1 MFDKILIANRGE
13 IACRIIRTCDF
24 LGVATVAVYSSADR
38 DAMHVSMAD
47 EVVRIGAAPSSE
59 SYLNI
64 GAVIAAAKDTGAQA
78 IHPGYGFLSENAE
91 FADACAAAGIVF
103 IGPPAAAIR
112 SMGSKAEAKRIMAAA
127 GVPVLPGGTNADQS
141 DTALGAAAEAAGYP
155 VMVKPAAGGGGR
167 GMRVVRAADALSEA
181 LASARREAVSSFGD
195 DTLLIEKYLENPRH
209 IEVQI
214 FGDSHGSAVHLFER
228 DCSAQRRHQKVIE
241 EAPAPGLTDDIRAR
255 LYEAS
260 IAAAKAVSY
269 TGAGTVE
276 FLLGPDGDV
285 WFMEMNTRLQVE
297 HPVTEEITGI
307 DLVAWQLRVAA
318 GEMLPLQQ
326 DEITCDGHAIET
338 RLYAEDP
345 TRDFAPG
352 FGVLAHLHLPEED
365 MLQEGG
371 GLRIDTGVDEGD
383 EVTVHYDPMIAKII
397 VQAPDREAAC
407 TAMSEALAE
416 IRIAG
421 PATNETFLRAIV
433 DHREF
438 RAGGFD
444 TGFIARTL
452 DDLAPSDAAVPDWIT
467 AIGAAAELTRAPHGD
482 DTSPWGDHR
491 GWRLGGA
498 VSRRI
503 ALFDGEART
512 EFALGAGGL
521 SRDGMPVAIAGR
533 WQDPEVHTGKF
544 EVEID
549 GRWISATVIRHGT
562 DISVFAGGERHRL
575 RVDDPLASR
584 GAGAADSGSLFARM
598 PGVVVAVHVADGATV
613 AAGTPL
619 LAIEAMKVEHTIR
632 APAEGTVTAVH
643 FAEGERVPEGAEL
656 ASFEA
661 VDAA

>member
-38 DAMHVSMAD
+38 NAMHVSMAD
-47 EVVRIGAAPSSE
+47 EALRIGAAPSSE

-64 GAVIAAAKDTGAQA
+64 GAMIDAAKASGAQA
-78 IHPGYGFLSENAE
+78 IHPGYGFLSENAD
-91 FADACAAAGIVF
+91 FADACAEAGIVF

-141 DTALGAAAEAAGYP
+141 DAALGAAAEAAGYP
-155 VMVKPAAGGGGR
+155 VMVKPTAGGGGR
-167 GMRVVRAADALSEA
+167 GMRIVRAADALTAA
-181 LASARREAVSSFGD
+181 LASARREAASSFGD

-214 FGDSHGSAVHLFER
+214 FGDSHGDAVHLFER

-241 EAPAPGLTDDIRAR
+241 EAPAPGLTDGIRKH
-255 LYEAS
+255 LYDAS
-260 IAAAKAVSY
+260 IAATKAVSY
-269 TGAGTVE
+269 AGAGTVE
-276 FLLGPDGDV
+276 FLLGPDGDI

-307 DLVAWQLRVAA
+307 DLVAWQLRIAA
-318 GEMLPLQQ
+318 GEAIPLQQ
-326 DEITCDGHAIET
+326 DEITCDGNAIEA

-345 TRDFAPG
+345 ARDFAPG
-352 FGVLAHLHLPEED
+352 FGVLAHLHLPEQDE
-365 MLQEGG
+365 

-407 TAMSEALAE
+407 AAISEALSD

-421 PATNETFLRAIV
+421 LATNETFLRALV
-433 DHREF
+433 DHSEF

-444 TGFIARTL
+444 TGFIARML
-452 DDLAPSDAAVPDWIT
+452 DELAPSDDAAPGWVL
-467 AIGAAAELTRAPHGD
+467 ALGAAAELTHAPDGD
-482 DTSPWGDHR
+482 DTSPWGDHH

-498 VSRRI
+498 ALRRI
-503 ALFDGEART
+503 ALFDGDART

-521 SRDGMPVAIAGR
+521 SRDGAPVTIAGR
-533 WQDPEVHTGKF
+533 WQGADEHPGRF
-544 EVEID
+544 EAEID
-549 GRWISATVIRHGT
+549 GRQVSATVIRHGT
-562 DISVFAGGERHRL
+562 DLSVFVGGERYRL
-575 RVDDPLASR
+575 RIDDPLASR

-613 AAGTPL
+613 TAGTPL

-632 APAEGTVTAVH
+632 APADGIVTAVH
-643 FAEGERVPEGAEL
+643 FAEGERVPEGVEL

-661 VDAA
+661 TAEV

>member
-24 LGVATVAVYSSADR
+24 LGVGTVALYSSADR
-38 DAMHVSMAD
+38 NAMHVSMAD
-47 EVVRIGAAPSSE
+47 EAVRIGAAPSSE

-64 GAVIAAAKDTGAQA
+64 SAVIEAAKATGAQA
-78 IHPGYGFLSENAE
+78 IHPGYGFLSENAD

-127 GVPVLPGGTNADQS
+127 GVPVLPGGTNTDQS

-167 GMRVVRAADALSEA
+167 GMRIVHAADALAEA
-181 LASARREAVSSFGD
+181 LASARREASSSFGD

-214 FGDSHGSAVHLFER
+214 FGDSHGNAVHLFER

-241 EAPAPGLTDDIRAR
+241 EAPAPGLTDDIRTR
-255 LYEAS
+255 LHDAS

-318 GEMLPLQQ
+318 GEAIPLQQ
-326 DEITCDGHAIET
+326 DEITCDGHAIEA

-345 TRDFAPG
+345 ARDFAPG

-365 MLQEGG
+365 D

-397 VQAPDREAAC
+397 DQAPDREAAC
-407 TAMSEALAE
+407 AAMSDALAE

-421 PATNETFLRAIV
+421 PATNETFLRSIV
-433 DHREF
+433 DHAEF
-438 RAGGFD
+438 RTGGFD

-452 DDLAPSDAAVPDWIT
+452 DGLAPSDDAAPDWIV
-467 AIGAAAELTRAPHGD
+467 ALGAAAELTRVPDGD
-482 DTSPWGDHR
+482 DTSPWSDNR
-491 GWRLGGA
+491 GWRLAGVA
-498 VSRRI
+498 SRRI

-521 SRDGMPVAIAGR
+521 SRDGVPVAIAGR
-533 WQDPEVHTGKF
+533 WQDAAEHMGEHTGRF
-544 EVEID
+544 EAEID
-549 GRWISATVIRHGT
+549 GRRVSATVIRHGT
-562 DISVFAGGERHRL
+562 DLSVFAGGERYRL

-598 PGVVVAVHVADGATV
+598 PGVVVAVHVADGTTV
-613 AAGTPL
+613 TAGTPL

-632 APAEGTVTAVH
+632 APADGMVTAVH

-661 VDAA
+661 TAAV